1 MTRRG
6 KRRRIDTGIF
16 EDASGISIIAYGKEV
31 RMPLESSHGELL
43 RRRAALI
50 DELVEDDPSI
60 GAAPGTLRRDI
71 PRYLEL
77 AKHLADPKN
86 SRRAHLHAWLPYI
99 GDKIRRHV
107 SKHDILKIRGQWID
121 QGVAPKT
128 INNRVSALRTLYS
141 TLDGDGARSPL
152 DHIRPLP
159 IHRSPAVSVPSASI
173 LEVDAKLQEHEAL
186 GLLRD
191 SKTRARF
198 RVRAATGRRPSE
210 IMRAQ
215 PEDVDL
221 RRRVWTPR
229 DGKGGFTPGIYLTAD
244 MVEAWKLFIEADAWG
259 KFDTY
264 SQARV
269 LRNCGWLENV
279 RPYNLRHS
287 VGIAM
292 SESGVDLA
300 DIQQAMGHKHIS
312 TTRAHYVPVINA
324 RLQAAGKTLEGRL
337 PWKNQSSPRGVST
350 RNVEPLV
357 IPSKIKQRFHGSNP
371 SHTGRKRR
379 KS

>member
-6 KRRRIDTGIF
+6 KRRRIDTGLF
-16 EDASGISIIAYGKEV
+16 EDESGVSVIAYGKEV

-60 GAAPGTLRRDI
+60 GATPGTLYKDI

-77 AKHLADPKN
+77 ATLADPKK
-86 SRRAHLHAWLPYI
+86 SRRAHLNAWLPAL
-99 GDKIRRHV
+99 GDKPRRRITT
-107 SKHDILKIRGQWID
+107 HDILRLRSEWSRA
-121 QGVAPKT
+121 GVAPKT
-128 INNRVSALRTLYS
+128 INNRVSALRTLYK
-141 TLDGDGARSPL
+141 TLDGPQARTPA
-152 DHIRPLP
+152 DHVKPLP
-159 IHRSPAVSVPSASI
+159 IHRSPAVSVSSASI
-173 LEVDAKLQEHEAL
+173 LAVDAKLQEHEAL

-221 RRRVWTPR
+221 RRKVWTPR

-244 MVEAWKLFIEADAWG
+244 MVAAWKLFIEADAWG

-264 SQARV
+264 SMARV

-287 VGIAM
+287 VGIAL
-292 SESGVDLA
+292 SEQGIDLA
-300 DIQQAMGHKHIS
+300 DVQQMMGHRNIS
-312 TTRAHYVPVINA
+312 TTRMHYVPVINA

-337 PWKNQSSPRGVST
+337 PWK
-350 RNVEPLV
+350 E
-357 IPSKIKQRFHGSNP
+357 
-371 SHTGRKRR
+371 RKA
-379 KS
+379 KK